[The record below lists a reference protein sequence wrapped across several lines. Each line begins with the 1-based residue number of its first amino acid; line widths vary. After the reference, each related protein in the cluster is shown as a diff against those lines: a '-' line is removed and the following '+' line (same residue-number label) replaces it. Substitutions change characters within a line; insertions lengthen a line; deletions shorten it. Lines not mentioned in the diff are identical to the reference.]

1 MKAVIVLKEIGFGQ
15 YEESPSGVEYT
26 RSDAFQKTY
35 SALRKENDK
44 LRERVQKRDKKIEE
58 LTKLLRGGK

>member
-1 MKAVIVLKEIGFGQ
+1 MKAVLILKEIGYGQ
-15 YEESPSGVEYT
+15 YEESASGVEYT

-44 LRERVQKRDKKIEE
+44 LRERIAKRDKKIQE
-58 LTKLLRGGK
+58 LTQKLS